1 MLPPAAARAYTALH
15 RGRAPEAREVSVK
28 LPRWLVEVGKAH
40 AVEYFKEVPGGVEY
54 RRHEF
59 RPDAAPLL
67 AHDERGQLHFAGGRY
82 RTTDRGI
89 VDAEEGEDMNGRV
102 PLANPDMGDEMKKA
116 ITVGTAGAVGVGV
129 HVLGQQ
135 VPGTEPVK
143 IGAQAAV
150 TAFGA
155 LGLFLAGASPR
166 VVDAALAG
174 GSSAVAIRGAD
185 ALAVN
190 GYVSQWAARVR
201 ASMQSQPQGQQ
212 GQNPP
217 QMGGGAQG
225 QTGGSQG
232 LYSYGRAY

>member
-1 MLPPAAARAYTALH
+1 MLPAAAARAYTALH
-15 RGRAPEAREVSVK
+15 RGRAPEAREVSVQS
-28 LPRWLVEVGKAH
+28 PRWLVEVGKAH

-89 VDAEEGEDMNGRV
+89 VDAEEGDKMNKV
-102 PLANPDMGDEMKKA
+102 PLANPDVGDAMEKA
-116 ITVGTAGAVGVGV
+116 LTIGTAGAAGVGV

-143 IGAQAAV
+143 IGAQAGVA
-150 TAFGA
+150 A
-155 LGLFLAGASPR
+155 LGAFALYLAGASPR

-174 GSSAVAIRGAD
+174 GSAAVAIRGAD

-190 GYVSQWAARVR
+190 GYVSQWVERLKNAA
-201 ASMQSQPQGQQ
+201 QTTPQGQ
-212 GQNPP
+212 NAP
-217 QMGGGAQG
+217 QMGAGQQG

-232 LYSYGRAY
+232 LYHYGRAY